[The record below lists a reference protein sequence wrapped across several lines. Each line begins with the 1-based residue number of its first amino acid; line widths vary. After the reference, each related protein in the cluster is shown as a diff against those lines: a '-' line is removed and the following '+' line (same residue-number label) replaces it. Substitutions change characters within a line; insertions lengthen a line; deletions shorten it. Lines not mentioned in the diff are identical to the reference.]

1 MANPVLVEVT
11 RGGVVES
18 VHAGAAILVDADL
31 EVVAQWGDVDRP
43 VFPRSALKP
52 LQALAFVESG
62 AADGAG
68 LDDRHLALA
77 CASHNGEVRHT
88 VTVARWLAD
97 MGLDDDALACG
108 PQVPGWAPS
117 AQALAQAGL
126 KPCRVHNNCSGKH
139 AGFLAAALAMGAPV
153 AGYIGLD
160 HPVQRHVFAAL
171 ADLGGLGAAPPVGI
185 DGCAAPNPAIPLSAL
200 ARIMARFAV
209 PDGLPPARASACRR
223 IAAAMS
229 AHPDLVAGHGR
240 ACTALMRD
248 CEAGTVVKT
257 GAEGVFVGIL
267 PSRGLGIALKIDD
280 GATRASEAAITHLLV
295 RLGALAEDAPAAAR
309 FGRPEIRNTNGDAV
323 GGIRPAASF
332 VL

>member
-18 VHAGAAILVDADL
+18 IHCGAAILVDADL
-31 EVVAQWGDVDRP
+31 NTVASWGDVDRP
-43 VFPRSALKP
+43 IFPRSALKP

-62 AADGAG
+62 AADRSG
-68 LDDRHLALA
+68 LDERHLALA

-88 VTVARWLAD
+88 VTVGRWLAD

-117 AQALAQAGL
+117 VQALAQAGL

-153 AGYIGLD
+153 AGYVGLD
-160 HPVQRHVFAAL
+160 HAVQRHVFAAL
-171 ADLGGLGAAPPVGI
+171 ADMGDLQGPPPIGI

-200 ARIMARFAV
+200 ARIMARFAA
-209 PDGLPPARASACRR
+209 PDGLVPSRAAACRR
-223 IAAAMS
+223 IVAAMA

-240 ACTALMRD
+240 ACTALMQE
-248 CEAGTVVKT
+248 CVPGTVVKT
-257 GAEGVFVGIL
+257 GAEGVFIGIL
-267 PSRGLGIALKIDD
+267 PTRGLGIALKIDD

-295 RLGALAEDAPAAAR
+295 RLGVLAEDAPSAIR
-309 FGRPEIRNTNGDAV
+309 YGRPEIRNTNGDAV